1 MRSAVRIRPAAP
13 KRKPPG
19 RVVFCFGKL
28 RCGVEVYPRRG
39 KSAQQLQN
47 GNHPA
52 GWFFVLASCVAE
64 SKFIPVGGNPP
75 SSSNI
80 FRLNRN
86 VLADFVM
93 FLQLFACYCNLEKRP
108 RYQKTAFYQLTDQL
122 FSRWKARYPLRHK
135 GLRVFTF
142 PTFYQ
147 LAVYIRWIA
156 AAACSE
162 VLRPLT

>member
-1 MRSAVRIRPAAP
+1 MVR
-13 KRKPPG
+13 
-19 RVVFCFGKL
+19 
-28 RCGVEVYPRRG
+28 
-39 KSAQQLQN
+39 
-47 GNHPA
+47 HD
-52 GWFFVLASCVAE
+52 
-64 SKFIPVGGNPP
+64 
-75 SSSNI
+75 NI
-80 FRLNRN
+80 FRLNRK
-86 VLADFVM
+86 VWADFVM
-93 FLQLFACYCNLEKRP
+93 FLQLFACFCNLEKRP

-122 FSRWKARYPLRHK
+122 FGKWKARYPLRHK